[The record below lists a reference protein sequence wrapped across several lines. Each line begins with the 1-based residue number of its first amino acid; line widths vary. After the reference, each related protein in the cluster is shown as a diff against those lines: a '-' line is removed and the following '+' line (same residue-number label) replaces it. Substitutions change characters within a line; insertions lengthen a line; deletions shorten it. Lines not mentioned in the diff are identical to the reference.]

1 MRVAPSRRRCLGASF
16 GKAATVKTSLTFGFL
31 LALAGSLTSLGLFL
45 AGYHDNAQKLQSA
58 QWIQM
63 AVGTLASVACLAAA
77 MRAKR
82 EQMPADEDWSY
93 ASAFGGGVL
102 TGLCAVLIGS
112 VFSYVYYKF
121 INPNLNETLVQMQLA
136 AMADKGMPAK
146 AISEV
151 EPMMR
156 RWMMPEIM
164 TLMQGLTGLIASTV
178 LSALIA
184 LFFRTRPSAQAMPPK
199 V

>member
-1 MRVAPSRRRCLGASF
+1 M
-16 GKAATVKTSLTFGFL
+16 KTSLTFGFL
-31 LALAGSLTSLGLFL
+31 LALAGALTSLGLFL
-45 AGYHDNAQKLQSA
+45 TGYHDSAPKLQSA

-77 MRAKR
+77 MRTKR
-82 EQMPADEDWSY
+82 EQAPADGEWSY
-93 ASAFGGGVL
+93 AAAFGSGVL
-102 TGLCAVLIGS
+102 TGLCAVVIGS
-112 VFSYVYYKF
+112 AFSYVYYKL
-121 INPNLNETLVQMQLA
+121 INPNLSETLVQMQLT
-136 AMADKGMPAK
+136 AMAEKGMPAK

-164 TLMQGLTGLIASTV
+164 TLMQALTGMIASTA

-184 LFFRTRPSAQAMPPK
+184 LFFRTRTSAQATPPTI
-199 V
+199 

>member
-1 MRVAPSRRRCLGASF
+1 M
-16 GKAATVKTSLTFGFL
+16 KTCLTFGFL
-31 LALAGSLTSLGLFL
+31 LALAGSLTTLALFL
-45 AGYHDNAQKLQSA
+45 TGYHDSEPKLQVA

-63 AVGTLASVACLAAA
+63 AVGTVASLACLAAA

-82 EQMPADEDWSY
+82 AQTPADQDWGY

-102 TGLCAVLIGS
+102 TGLCAVVIGS
-112 VFSYVYYKF
+112 GFSYLYYKF
-121 INPNLNETLVQMQLA
+121 INPNLNETLVQMQLT

-146 AISEV
+146 AISEI

-156 RWMMPEIM
+156 RWMMPEVM
-164 TLMQGLTGLIASTV
+164 TLMQSLSGLIATTV

-184 LFFRTRPSAQAMPPK
+184 LFFRQRLGGAGGAIPS
-199 V
+199 